1 MTTKREMQQTGQF
14 HQAMM
19 MNEEAMLMNQALSAA
34 ANSEPEV
41 IEEDDTRCI
50 LKELFA
56 DVQDKGFVLS
66 KSWGELLCSLS
77 KFQGKLMVTE
87 NSYVE
92 RERLIKQQEEKLKQ
106 QTQSWPEEVL
116 QLKSALS
123 RKEKTLVACQAE
135 LVHVNKMAELV
146 DVEHNSTKDILEK
159 VLREKSE
166 VEDKCA
172 QYEIDLNTMS
182 QKLQASQEEL
192 EIKDQLVAK
201 LEQQMVKEI
210 AESMQEITSLKGLLE
225 SREELLEEEKKA
237 HDETNIKLRQLQIS
251 YQAMRRTLNS
261 SPQYV
266 PQMPMMPYHDN
277 THMVSPQPRD
287 EVAYYPTPGSSYT
300 QLWRPV
306 SMRSGGSYSGGPP
319 AKVRRVVTSSSTT
332 EMFHV
337 DDSTP
342 QFPLHHGL
350 FDFDSSANIVEQPSS
365 PRPVPRPEGRH
376 YSIPEKS
383 VPRQTE
389 RRVSVISE
397 NNRSEN
403 QDSEGFESDVP
414 EINDFCQRKSTDGY
428 YATSSILQDARSR
441 VAAFK
446 EQLKQKRNEAFGMNG
461 GAVGSHILGS
471 GNNSTGTLL
480 SRPHPRKQPPVH
492 GDDFTV
498 DVDQPRATR
507 GSKPSASTSKT
518 LDRSPPIA
526 TSSSNQVVPDT
537 GTKSPVKSCSVV
549 LSRVKIEKLS
559 PKKSDTP
566 SPQRTSQRSTIIGSL
581 GKKVV
586 GSSPSSGEVRGATMV
601 VNKVWKATKCAVCR
615 KPLPSMAMY
624 IIHAKKEH
632 PGVDVFK
639 CLECNKVFP
648 DPYALRQH
656 SKNKQ
661 CPSI

>member
-332 EMFHV
+332 EE
-337 DDSTP
+337 DDEDTHSTAP
-342 QFPLHHGL
+342 DSRDEGTCSNAVKLTPVGVKNETNTG
-350 FDFDSSANIVEQPSS
+350 FDEDESSNSGDDAHQPSTKRLSERGPKRFS
-365 PRPVPRPEGRH
+365 PDT
-376 YSIPEKS
+376 
-383 VPRQTE
+383 QTSKKK
-389 RRVSVISE
+389 RGPKPGWKGVGKKNVHKKP
-397 NNRSEN
+397 
-403 QDSEGFESDVP
+403 GP
-414 EINDFCQRKSTDGY
+414 KPKKSTDVDKKTIHVHKKPGPKPGY
-428 YATSSILQDARSR
+428 KKNLYAGKGNTSSKPVECGKCHKMQPSITALQIH
-441 VAAFK
+441 
-446 EQLKQKRNEAFGMNG
+446 MNKK
-461 GAVGSHILGS
+461 
-471 GNNSTGTLL
+471 
-480 SRPHPRKQPPVH
+480 HP
-492 GDDFTV
+492 
-498 DVDQPRATR
+498 
-507 GSKPSASTSKT
+507 
-518 LDRSPPIA
+518 
-526 TSSSNQVVPDT
+526 
-537 GTKSPVKSCSVV
+537 
-549 LSRVKIEKLS
+549 
-559 PKKSDTP
+559 
-566 SPQRTSQRSTIIGSL
+566 SQR
-581 GKKVV
+581 
-586 GSSPSSGEVRGATMV
+586 PY
-601 VNKVWKATKCAVCR
+601 KCV
-615 KPLPSMAMY
+615 
-624 IIHAKKEH
+624 
-632 PGVDVFK
+632 K
-639 CLECNKVFP
+639 CGHRMKLYYQMKTHE
-648 DPYALRQH
+648 
-656 SKNKQ
+656 KN
-661 CPSI
+661 CEG